1 MNSRRLSQI
10 IFTFLFFFISFISAA
25 STDTVNE
32 NVLATDDIDG
42 SEVDKRAARP
52 FTSGSYGDF
61 YNNDLI
67 LIPDA
72 YDSSFESYAKRA
84 SPAAFGND
92 IPGVLRFGK
101 RSQSF
106 IRFGRSDLAKLIE
119 KKQVPG
125 VLRFGKRSD
134 MPGVLRFGK
143 RSDMPGVLRFGKRA
157 SLDGGDEDIQQ
168 EKKAVPGVLRFG
180 KRSDMPGVL
189 RFGKRSSDM
198 PGVLRFGKRSD
209 MPGVLRFGKRS
220 SDMPGVLRFGKR
232 SDMPGVLRFGKRF
245 EFNFLDKKSEMPGVL
260 RFGKK

>member
-1 MNSRRLSQI
+1 MNSRQFSKL
-10 IFTFLFFFISFISAA
+10 IFTFLFLFISLISAA
-25 STDTVNE
+25 TENTVNE
-32 NVLATDDIDG
+32 NVLATDDISDDG
-42 SEVDKRAARP
+42 EMDKRAGRP

-61 YNNDLI
+61 I

-72 YDSSFESYAKRA
+72 YDSSYESFQKR
-84 SPAAFGND
+84 SPSQFGDD

-106 IRFGRSDLAKLIE
+106 IRFGRSGRSELQKLIE
-119 KKQVPG
+119 KKQ
-125 VLRFGKRSD
+125 
-134 MPGVLRFGK
+134 
-143 RSDMPGVLRFGKRA
+143 
-157 SLDGGDEDIQQ
+157 
-168 EKKAVPGVLRFG
+168 VPGVLRFG

-198 PGVLRFGKRSD
+198 PGVLRFGKRSMSDVDEIQEEKKAVPGVLRFGKRSD
-209 MPGVLRFGKRS
+209 MPGVLRFGKR

-260 RFGKK
+260 RFGRK

>member
-1 MNSRRLSQI
+1 MNSRRLSKL
-10 IFTFLFFFISFISAA
+10 IFTFLFLFISLISAT
-25 STDTVNE
+25 TDTVNE

-42 SEVDKRAARP
+42 SEIDKRAARP
-52 FTSGSYGDF
+52 FTMGSYGDF
-61 YNNDLI
+61 YSNNDLI

-84 SPAAFGND
+84 APSSSAFGND

-143 RSDMPGVLRFGKRA
+143 RSSDMPGVLRFGKRA

-180 KRSDMPGVL
+180 KRSFDMPG
-189 RFGKRSSDM
+189 
-198 PGVLRFGKRSD
+198 
-209 MPGVLRFGKRS
+209 RS

>member
-1 MNSRRLSQI
+1 MNSRQFSKI
-10 IFTFLFFFISFISAA
+10 TFTFLFLFISLISA
-25 STDTVNE
+25 TTENTVNE
-32 NVLATDDIDG
+32 NVLATDDISDG
-42 SEVDKRAARP
+42 EMDKRAGRP

-61 YNNDLI
+61 DNDLI

-72 YDSSFESYAKRA
+72 YDSSYESFQKR
-84 SPAAFGND
+84 SPSQFGDD

-106 IRFGRSDLAKLIE
+106 IRFGRSGRSDLQKLIE

-143 RSDMPGVLRFGKRA
+143 RSDMPGVLRFGKR
-157 SLDGGDEDIQQ
+157 
-168 EKKAVPGVLRFG
+168 
-180 KRSDMPGVL
+180 SDMPGVL
-189 RFGKRSSDM
+189 RFGKR
-198 PGVLRFGKRSD
+198 
-209 MPGVLRFGKRS
+209 

-260 RFGKK
+260 RFGRK

>member
-1 MNSRRLSQI
+1 MNSRQFSKL
-10 IFTFLFFFISFISAA
+10 IFTFLFLFISLISAA
-25 STDTVNE
+25 TENTVNE
-32 NVLATDDIDG
+32 NVLATDDISDDG
-42 SEVDKRAARP
+42 EMDKRAGRP

-61 YNNDLI
+61 I

-72 YDSSFESYAKRA
+72 YDSSYESYQKR
-84 SPAAFGND
+84 SPSQFGDD

-106 IRFGRSDLAKLIE
+106 IRFGRSGRSELQKLIE

-143 RSDMPGVLRFGKRA
+143 RSDMPGVLRFGKR
-157 SLDGGDEDIQQ
+157 
-168 EKKAVPGVLRFG
+168 
-180 KRSDMPGVL
+180 
-189 RFGKRSSDM
+189 
-198 PGVLRFGKRSD
+198 
-209 MPGVLRFGKRS
+209 

-260 RFGKK
+260 RFGRK